1 MPRSGGASR
10 FALRGSVLGLAGL
23 LALAAVADSA
33 SARARRHHR
42 HHHHRTA
49 AADSYQPAQASIVID
64 ANTGAVL
71 EASNADSLRHP
82 ASLTK
87 IMTLYLLFER
97 LDAGKIKMSTQLP
110 VSAHAASMAPSKLD
124 LKPGDTIR
132 VETAIKAIVTKSAND
147 VAVVVAEALGGTEE
161 EFARMMT
168 AKAHAL
174 GMMHTTYVNA
184 SGLPDDRQITTARD
198 VALLGRAIQQR
209 FPEYYKY
216 FSTRIFD
223 YHGEAI
229 RNHNHL
235 LGVVPGLDGIKT
247 GYIHDS
253 GFNIVTSV
261 RRSGRHIVAAVFGG
275 RTAHAR
281 DARMRDLIDDYI
293 KQASTKPAA
302 APLVARNAGPEAR
315 KDTAPVTAALVSTPK
330 PGSTAPI
337 KPIQVKTFAVRGNP
351 VKTSSLSPAP
361 TQSQELSPSP
371 ASDSTASIKTVE
383 TTRHDP
389 PPLPSTRPG
398 VLGTLS
404 VKVASAA
411 NDSEPD
417 STTVAAKSHS
427 GWMIQVGA
435 FDDES
440 DAKQRLGAVKL
451 KIEGL
456 LAHAEPFTERIE
468 KGRKTLFRARFAGL
482 DKRQAESACKHL
494 RRSDIPCML
503 LKN

>member
-1 MPRSGGASR
+1 MPRSGGAGR
-10 FALRGSVLGLAGL
+10 FALRGSVLGLAAL
-23 LALAAVADSA
+23 VALSALADNA
-33 SARARRHHR
+33 SARSRRHHR
-42 HHHHRTA
+42 HHHVANR
-49 AADSYQPAQASIVID
+49 YQPPQASIVID

-71 EASNADSLRHP
+71 EASNADSSRHP

-97 LDAGKIKMSTQLP
+97 LDAGKIKMSSELP

-124 LKPGDTIR
+124 LKPGDTIQ

-161 EFARMMT
+161 NFAKMMT
-168 AKAHAL
+168 AKARAL

-184 SGLPDDRQITTARD
+184 SGLPDDRQVTTARD
-198 VALLGRAIQQR
+198 VALLGRAIQQH
-209 FPEYYKY
+209 FPDYYKY
-216 FSTRIFD
+216 FSTRIFY

-261 RRSGRHIVAAVFGG
+261 RRGGRHIVAAVFGG
-275 RTAHAR
+275 RTARAR
-281 DARMRDLIDDYI
+281 DAKMRDLIDDYI
-293 KQASTKPAA
+293 KKAA
-302 APLVARNAGPEAR
+302 PESAPPLVARNGNSEPN
-315 KDTAPVTAALVSTPK
+315 KDSKRSVASASEPK

-337 KPIQVKTFAVRGNP
+337 KPIPVQTFAVRGH
-351 VKTSSLSPAP
+351 P
-361 TQSQELSPSP
+361 TQTASAMPQPEALSQSS
-371 ASDSTASIKTVE
+371 ADDSTASIKAVDTIN
-383 TTRHDP
+383 RNP
-389 PPLPSTRPG
+389 PPLPSARPD
-398 VLGTLS
+398 VPD
-404 VKVASAA
+404 AA
-411 NDSEPD
+411 PAATDNDTG

-435 FDDES
+435 FDKES
-440 DAKQRLGAVKL
+440 DAKERLGAVKV
-451 KIEGL
+451 KIENL
-456 LAHAEPFTERIE
+456 LAHAQPFTERTE
-468 KGRKTLFRARFAGL
+468 KGRKPLFRARFAGL
-482 DKRQAESACKHL
+482 DKHQAESACKRL

-503 LKN
+503 LRN